1 MGGWKTRLRVS
12 DLADDDRLELL
23 CRKCGQSRYLVKA
36 ELEARKADQLHL
48 DEVEH
53 RSMCRVFGCKGR
65 MRMALIRSHKVSAFI
80 GGMA

>member
-23 CRKCGQSRYLVKA
+23 CRKCGQSRYLGKA
-36 ELEARKADQLHL
+36 ELEARNAGQLYL
-48 DEVEH
+48 DEVE
-53 RSMCRVFGCKGR
+53 RRAMCRVFGCKGR